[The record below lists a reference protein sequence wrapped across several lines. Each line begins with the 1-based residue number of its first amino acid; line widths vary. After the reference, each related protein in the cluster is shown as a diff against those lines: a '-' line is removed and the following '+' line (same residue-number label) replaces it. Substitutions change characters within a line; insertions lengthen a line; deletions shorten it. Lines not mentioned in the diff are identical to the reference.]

1 MKIKKAKSP
10 FSISLLVIL
19 VLYTVIMA
27 ILLGWSFITSFKT
40 ESDFMYNM
48 IGMPK
53 EGWQFKNYADV
64 IMNFGY
70 KPSGLDYSIGILEQ
84 LLYTMITVTGGAF
97 LSALAPCIMA
107 YCCAIYKNKFSSI
120 IYWVVIVTMM
130 LPIVGNYASEM
141 RLVRA
146 LGIYD
151 SVLGNLVF
159 KFNFLGMY
167 FLVFHA
173 SFSSVGK
180 DYFEAAQI
188 DGANDFT
195 ICFRIVFPLVSTMF
209 FAVFIIKF
217 ILFWNDYQTA
227 LLYLPTHPTLALG
240 VYEMSL
246 RADGNFSS
254 VPYKMVSC
262 LLMMIPVLILFIA
275 FRKMIMGNISMGGV
289 KE

>member
-1 MKIKKAKSP
+1 MKIKKSKSP
-10 FSISLLVIL
+10 FTIGLLVIL
-19 VLYTVIMA
+19 LFYTVIMA
-27 ILLGWSFITSFKT
+27 TMLFWALITSLKT
-40 ESDFMYNM
+40 PADFMYNM
-48 IGMPK
+48 IGLPK
-53 EGWQFKNYADV
+53 EGWIFSNYGEV
-64 IMNFGY
+64 VRNFGV
-70 KPSGLDYSIGILEQ
+70 KLPAFEIPVGIWEQ

-97 LSALAPCIMA
+97 LAALAPCIMA
-107 YCCAIYKNKFSSI
+107 YCCAIYRNKFSSI
-120 IYWVVIVTMM
+120 IYWVVIITMM

-146 LGIYD
+146 IGIYD
-151 SVLGNLVF
+151 NVFGNLIF

-173 SFSSVGK
+173 SFAGVGK

-195 ICFRIVFPLVSTMF
+195 ICFRIIFPLVKTIF
-209 FAVFIIKF
+209 FTVFIIKF
-217 ILFWNDYQTA
+217 ILFWNDYQTP
-227 LLYLPTHPTLALG
+227 LLYLPTHPTLAVG
-240 VYEMSL
+240 VYDMSQ
-246 RADGNFSS
+246 RAVGSFSS

-262 LLMMIPVLILFIA
+262 LLMMIPVLILFVA